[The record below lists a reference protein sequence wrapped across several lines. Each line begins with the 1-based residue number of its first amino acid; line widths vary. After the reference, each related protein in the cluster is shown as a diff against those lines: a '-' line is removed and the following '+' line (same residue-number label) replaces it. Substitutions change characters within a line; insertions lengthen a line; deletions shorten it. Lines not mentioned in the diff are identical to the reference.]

1 MALEGVANGYG
12 GYAGYYYE
20 NGKKTNNEKAGKAL
34 PDNLKPEENPQEQE
48 KEKPLSE
55 MDRQDMIDYIRQ
67 RAQVIMEKVLKGDT
81 ETKIQIGGAEYSEEE
96 WDKILRRVD
105 EAIQNMKEET
115 QEEKEKREETQD
127 GEKQSKLD
135 VAQELME
142 EVNRDRGQG
151 DVLRTE
157 MTEEEMAAARLESAL
172 ESMDANER
180 RVKEIQKITDVINL
194 AMQTEAEEAMKT
206 EQKTEPVE
214 KKGDNCSV
222 ARALGVFQDGTETQ
236 VVSETGEQP
245 EKKIWYVTW
254 VSETGITC
262 RSSEQ
267 SIDDPPLWEITFNGP
282 EDYRRTTQFLRRF
295 SEDCNLNFASS
306 ETFWN
311 DFLAGRIEEDEFYD
325 FYQNKEQE
333 LLKLSGQADGES
345 MINQDNFHYVQYA
358 FDKMPEYTSFEELK
372 ERLAGRNAVQK
383 ELTEQ
388 VEDWRTDRLEAYYEE
403 LFRYTPAGVREAW
416 EAAGQETGADG
427 LGMDEEGKLTHITQ
441 IMVERLLGSHED
453 YSTILGK
460 TIESAYAFANDAI
473 EGLEYELFRSGSVLK
488 NRGNKEQELEFYK
501 AFKKHLSAGLQD
513 IETE

>member
-1 MALEGVANGYG
+1 MALEGIAGGYG

-20 NGKKTNNEKAGKAL
+20 NGKKTNNEKVEKAMS
-34 PDNLKPEENPQEQE
+34 DNLKQEANPENQE

-67 RAQVIMEKVLKGDT
+67 RAQVIMEKVLKGET

-142 EVNRDRGQG
+142 EINRDRGQG
-151 DVLRTE
+151 DALRTE

-180 RVKEIQKITDVINL
+180 RVEEIQKITDVVNL
-194 AMQTEAEEAMKT
+194 AMQTEAEEEIKK
-206 EQKTEPVE
+206 EQKAEPVTQE
-214 KKGDNCSV
+214 GDNCSNAV
-222 ARALGVFQDGTETQ
+222 AFGVFPEGTETQ
-236 VVSETGEQP
+236 VVSEAGEQP
-245 EKKIWYVTW
+245 EKKIMYVTW
-254 VSETGITC
+254 VSETGISC

-267 SIDDPPLWEITFNGP
+267 RIGDPPLWEITFNGP

-306 ETFWN
+306 EAFWN

-333 LLKLSGQADGES
+333 LLKLFGQADGQS
-345 MINQDNFHYVQYA
+345 MINQDNFHYVKYA
-358 FDKMPEYTSFEELK
+358 FDKLPAYSSYEELQ
-372 ERLAGRNAVQK
+372 EQLAGQNTVQK
-383 ELTEQ
+383 DLKEQ
-388 VEDWRTDRLEAYYEE
+388 AEDWQSDRLDAYYEQ
-403 LFRYTPAGVREAW
+403 LFRYTPAGVREVW
-416 EAAGQETGADG
+416 EAARKEVGADG
-427 LGMDEEGKLTHITQ
+427 LGMAADGKLTHITQ
-441 IMVERLLGSHED
+441 VMVERLLGSHED

-460 TIESAYAFANDAI
+460 SVESAYAFAGRAM
-473 EGLEYELFRSGSVLK
+473 EGLQYELFHLGTDSM
-488 NRGNKEQELEFYK
+488 NRAEKEQELEFYK
-501 AFKKHLSAGLQD
+501 AFMKYLSA
-513 IETE
+513 ET

>member
-1 MALEGVANGYG
+1 MSLEGIAGGYG
-12 GYAGYYYE
+12 GYAGYHYQ
-20 NGKKTNNEKAGKAL
+20 NGKKTNNEEAGKAVL
-34 PDNLKPEENPQEQE
+34 DNLKPEEDPQEQEKE

-194 AMQTEAEEAMKT
+194 AMQTEAEEARKT

-222 ARALGVFQDGTETQ
+222 VRALGVFQDGTETQ
-236 VVSETGEQP
+236 VVSEIEQQSD
-245 EKKIWYVTW
+245 KKVMYVTH

-262 RSSEQ
+262 RSFEQ
-267 SIDDPPLWEITFNGP
+267 SIDDPPLWEIAFNGP
-282 EDYRRTTQFLRRF
+282 EDYRRTTRFLRRF
-295 SEDCNLNFASS
+295 SEDCNLNFASN
-306 ETFWN
+306 ETFWK

-345 MINQDNFHYVQYA
+345 MINQDNLHYVKYA
-358 FDKMPEYTSFEELK
+358 FDKMPEYTSLEELK
-372 ERLAGRNAVQK
+372 EQLAGQNAVQK
-383 ELTEQ
+383 
-388 VEDWRTDRLEAYYEE
+388 E

-416 EAAGQETGADG
+416 EAAGQETGIDG
-427 LGMDEEGKLTHITQ
+427 LGMDEEGKVTHITQ

-501 AFKKHLSAGLQD
+501 AFMKHLSAGLQD
-513 IETE
+513 IEIE

>member
-1 MALEGVANGYG
+1 MSLEGVAGGYG
-12 GYAGYYYE
+12 GYAGYYYQ
-20 NGKKTNNEKAGKAL
+20 NGKKTNNEETGKAVI
-34 PDNLKPEENPQEQE
+34 DNLKSEENPQEQE

-115 QEEKEKREETQD
+115 QEEKEKREETQN

-142 EVNRDRGQG
+142 EINRDRGQG
-151 DVLRTE
+151 DALRTE

-236 VVSETGEQP
+236 VVSEIEQQSD
-245 EKKIWYVTW
+245 KKVMYVTH

-262 RSSEQ
+262 RSFEQ
-267 SIDDPPLWEITFNGP
+267 SIDDPPLWEIAFNGP
-282 EDYRRTTQFLRRF
+282 EDYRRTTRFLRRF
-295 SEDCNLNFASS
+295 SEDCNLNFASN
-306 ETFWN
+306 ETFWK

-345 MINQDNFHYVQYA
+345 MINQDNLHYVKYA
-358 FDKMPEYTSFEELK
+358 FDKMPEYTSLEELK
-372 ERLAGRNAVQK
+372 EQLAGQNAVQK
-383 ELTEQ
+383 
-388 VEDWRTDRLEAYYEE
+388 E

-416 EAAGQETGADG
+416 EAAGQETGIDG
-427 LGMDEEGKLTHITQ
+427 LGMDEEGKVTHITQ

-501 AFKKHLSAGLQD
+501 AFMKHLSA
-513 IETE
+513 EM

>member
-1 MALEGVANGYG
+1 MSLEGIAGGYG
-12 GYAGYYYE
+12 GYAGYHYQ
-20 NGKKTNNEKAGKAL
+20 NGKKTNNEEAGKAVL
-34 PDNLKPEENPQEQE
+34 DNLKPEEDPQEQE

-142 EVNRDRGQG
+142 EINRDRGQG

-180 RVKEIQKITDVINL
+180 RVKEIQKITDVTNL

-222 ARALGVFQDGTETQ
+222 ARALGVFQDGIETQ
-236 VVSETGEQP
+236 VVSETEQQSD
-245 EKKIWYVTW
+245 KKVMYVTH
-254 VSETGITC
+254 VSSTGITC
-262 RSSEQ
+262 RSFEQ

-345 MINQDNFHYVQYA
+345 MINQDNLHYVKYA
-358 FDKMPEYTSFEELK
+358 FDKMPEYTSLEELK
-372 ERLAGRNAVQK
+372 EQLAGQNAVQK
-383 ELTEQ
+383 EL
-388 VEDWRTDRLEAYYEE
+388 
-403 LFRYTPAGVREAW
+403 FRYMPAGVREAW
-416 EAAGQETGADG
+416 EAAGQETGIDG
-427 LGMDEEGKLTHITQ
+427 LGMDEEGKVTHITQ

-501 AFKKHLSAGLQD
+501 AFMKHLSAGLQD
-513 IETE
+513 IEIE

>member
-1 MALEGVANGYG
+1 MSLEGIAGGYG
-12 GYAGYYYE
+12 GYAGYHYQ
-20 NGKKTNNEKAGKAL
+20 NGKKTNNEEAGKAVL
-34 PDNLKPEENPQEQE
+34 DNLKPEEDPQEQEKE

-222 ARALGVFQDGTETQ
+222 VRALGVFQDGTETQ
-236 VVSETGEQP
+236 VVSEIEQQSD
-245 EKKIWYVTW
+245 KKVMYVTH

-262 RSSEQ
+262 RSFEQ

-282 EDYRRTTQFLRRF
+282 EDYRRTTRFLRRF
-295 SEDCNLNFASS
+295 SEDCNLNFASN
-306 ETFWN
+306 ETFWK

-345 MINQDNFHYVQYA
+345 MINQDNLHYVKYA
-358 FDKMPEYTSFEELK
+358 FDKMPEYTSLEELK
-372 ERLAGRNAVQK
+372 EQLAGQNAVQK
-383 ELTEQ
+383 
-388 VEDWRTDRLEAYYEE
+388 E

-416 EAAGQETGADG
+416 EAAGQETGIDG
-427 LGMDEEGKLTHITQ
+427 LGMDEEGKVTHITQ

-501 AFKKHLSAGLQD
+501 AFMKHLSAGLQD
-513 IETE
+513 IEIE

>member
-20 NGKKTNNEKAGKAL
+20 NGKKTNNEEAGKVL
-34 PDNLKPEENPQEQE
+34 PDNLKPEENPLEQE

-115 QEEKEKREETQD
+115 QEEKEKREEIQD

-135 VAQELME
+135 VAEELME
-142 EVNRDRGQG
+142 EINRDRGQG

-214 KKGDNCSV
+214 NKGDNCSKV
-222 ARALGVFQDGTETQ
+222 RALGVFRDGTETQ
-236 VVSETGEQP
+236 VVSETEQQSD
-245 EKKIWYVTW
+245 KKIMYVTH
-254 VSETGITC
+254 VSSTGITC

-267 SIDDPPLWEITFNGP
+267 RIGDPPLWEIAFNGP
-282 EDYRRTTQFLRRF
+282 EDYHRVTQFLRRF

-333 LLKLSGQADGES
+333 LLKFFGQADGES
-345 MINQDNFHYVQYA
+345 MINQDNFHYVKYA
-358 FDKMPEYTSFEELK
+358 LDKMPAYTSFEGLK
-372 ERLAGRNAVQK
+372 ERPAGQNAVQK
-383 ELTEQ
+383 DLTEQ
-388 VEDWRTDRLEAYYEE
+388 DEDWRTDRLEAYYEE
-403 LFRYTPAGVREAW
+403 LFRYTPAGVRAAW
-416 EAAGQETGADG
+416 EAARQETGVDG

-501 AFKKHLSAGLQD
+501 AFIKHLSAGLQD
-513 IETE
+513 IE

>member
-1 MALEGVANGYG
+1 MALEGIANGYG

-157 MTEEEMAAARLESAL
+157 MPEEEMAAARLESAL

-222 ARALGVFQDGTETQ
+222 VRALGVFQDGTETQ
-236 VVSETGEQP
+236 VVSEIEQQSD
-245 EKKIWYVTW
+245 KKVMYVTH

-262 RSSEQ
+262 RSFEQ
-267 SIDDPPLWEITFNGP
+267 SIDDPPLWEIAFNGP
-282 EDYRRTTQFLRRF
+282 EDYRRTTRFLRRF
-295 SEDCNLNFASS
+295 SEDCNLNFASN
-306 ETFWN
+306 ETFWK

-345 MINQDNFHYVQYA
+345 MINQDNLHYVKYA
-358 FDKMPEYTSFEELK
+358 FDKMPEYTSLEELK
-372 ERLAGRNAVQK
+372 EQLAGQNAVQK
-383 ELTEQ
+383 
-388 VEDWRTDRLEAYYEE
+388 E

-416 EAAGQETGADG
+416 EAAGQETGTDG
-427 LGMDEEGKLTHITQ
+427 LGMDEEGKVTHITQ

-501 AFKKHLSAGLQD
+501 AFMKHLSAGLQD
-513 IETE
+513 IEIE

>member
-1 MALEGVANGYG
+1 MSLEGIAGGYG
-12 GYAGYYYE
+12 GYAGYHYQ
-20 NGKKTNNEKAGKAL
+20 NGKKTNNEEAGKAVL
-34 PDNLKPEENPQEQE
+34 DNLKPEEDPQEQE

-222 ARALGVFQDGTETQ
+222 VRALGVFQDGTETQ
-236 VVSETGEQP
+236 VVSEIEQQSD
-245 EKKIWYVTW
+245 KKVMYVTH

-262 RSSEQ
+262 RSFEQ

-282 EDYRRTTQFLRRF
+282 EDYRRTTRFLRRF
-295 SEDCNLNFASS
+295 SEDCNLNFASN
-306 ETFWN
+306 ETFWK

-345 MINQDNFHYVQYA
+345 MINQDNLHYVKYA
-358 FDKMPEYTSFEELK
+358 FDKMPEYTSLEELK
-372 ERLAGRNAVQK
+372 EQLAGQNAVQK
-383 ELTEQ
+383 
-388 VEDWRTDRLEAYYEE
+388 E

-416 EAAGQETGADG
+416 EAAGQETGIDG
-427 LGMDEEGKLTHITQ
+427 LGMDEEGKVTHITQ

-473 EGLEYELFRSGSVLK
+473 EGLEYELFRSGSVLQ

-501 AFKKHLSAGLQD
+501 AFMKHLSAGLQD